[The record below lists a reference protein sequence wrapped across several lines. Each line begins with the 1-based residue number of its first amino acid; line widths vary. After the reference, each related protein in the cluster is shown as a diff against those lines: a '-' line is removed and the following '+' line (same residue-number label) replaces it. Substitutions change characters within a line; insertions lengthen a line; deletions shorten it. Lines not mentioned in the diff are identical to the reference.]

1 MPESRAHSS
10 AGWAGLGPGAP
21 SPSRSTDGTGLR
33 YPAGRVTSPAMR
45 TFIGSRLSA
54 LLASGAA
61 VLIATAGVAAPA
73 YAGGGAPAPG
83 SAGLGD
89 RLYPLLG
96 NGGYDVQDYN
106 LRVLYPRR
114 IRSRR

>member
-1 MPESRAHSS
+1 
-10 AGWAGLGPGAP
+10 
-21 SPSRSTDGTGLR
+21 
-33 YPAGRVTSPAMR
+33 MR

-54 LLASGAA
+54 LLASSAA
-61 VLIATAGVAAPA
+61 VLVATAGVAAPA

-96 NGGYDVQDYN
+96 NGGGGVQGLP
-106 LRVLYPRR
+106 LRGASPPPEPRHRARPASGTGCIPYSVTAGTTYRTTTSGCSTPRR